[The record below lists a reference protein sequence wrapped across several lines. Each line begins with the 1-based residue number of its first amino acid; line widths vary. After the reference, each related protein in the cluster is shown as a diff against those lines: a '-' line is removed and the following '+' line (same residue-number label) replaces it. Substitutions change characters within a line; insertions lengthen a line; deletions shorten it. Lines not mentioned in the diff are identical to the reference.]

1 MELKSDLKVLE
12 EKING
17 WESLF
22 GFKLDKIIEQTTK
35 TNGSVRELK
44 EWRDEVCYPLKEMI
58 DEHKDNNK
66 RIKDIVWSFIKQG
79 VTIIVTAAITGL
91 TVLLTLGKLL

>member
-1 MELKSDLKVLE
+1 
-12 EKING
+12 
-17 WESLF
+17 
-22 GFKLDKIIEQTTK
+22 
-35 TNGSVRELK
+35 
-44 EWRDEVCYPLKEMI
+44 MI